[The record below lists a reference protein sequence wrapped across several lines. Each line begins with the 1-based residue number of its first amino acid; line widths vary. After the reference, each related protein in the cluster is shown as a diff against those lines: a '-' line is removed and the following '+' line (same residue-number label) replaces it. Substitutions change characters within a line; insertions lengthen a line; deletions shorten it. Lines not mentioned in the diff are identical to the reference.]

1 MTTQAIIAESV
12 AEGAGISQEVA
23 IRIVRGVAHY
33 SRWYQEIQVQ
43 HNGIYWIPA
52 SSGSGY
58 FYRVILKTDGEVCN
72 CGDKKGHAL
81 GLCKHTICALIA
93 DAKRPTYRVRKTQG
107 DLWELLEM
115 RAGLEQVTCWGTCS
129 EMYWRKWELEYPE
142 WYGEAA

>member
-33 SRWYQEIQVQ
+33 SHWHQEIQVQ

-58 FYRVILKTDGEVCN
+58 FYRVILKETGEVCN
-72 CGDKKGHAL
+72 CADKKGHSL

-93 DAKRPTYRVRKTQG
+93 DAKRPTYRIRKTQG
-107 DLWELLEM
+107 DLFELLET
-115 RAGLEQVTCWGTCS
+115 RAGIERVIEWGTLA
-129 EMYWRKWELEYPE
+129 EVYHEKWALENPE
-142 WYGEAA
+142 WEDIA